1 MSCLLLN
8 VSVHVRR
15 TDKLE
20 SEAKFH
26 DFSEYMT
33 HVAEFYD
40 IQKARNINQEK
51 IKQRCVFVAS
61 DDRFLLDKLKSD
73 NEFGH
78 NYQFS
83 VAEYNA
89 NSNIESRIKFDNL
102 EKTIIDIMKL
112 ANADFLV
119 CTFSSNLCRLA
130 YELMQTKH
138 HGDASWR
145 FNSLDD
151 IYYFHGI
158 DSPLYTVSKSYMIV

>member
-1 MSCLLLN
+1 
-8 VSVHVRR
+8 
-15 TDKLE
+15 
-20 SEAKFH
+20 
-26 DFSEYMT
+26 MT

-40 IQKARNINQEK
+40 IQEARNINQQK

-61 DDRFLLDKLKSD
+61 DDILLLDKLKTH

-78 NYQFS
+78 NYQFIVS
-83 VAEYNA
+83 DYNA
-89 NSNIESRIKFDNL
+89 NSNIENRNTFDNL
-102 EKTIIDIMKL
+102 EKAIIDIMKL

-119 CTFSSNLCRLA
+119 CTFSSNVCRLA

-138 HGDASWR
+138 DEDASWR

-158 DSPLYTVSKSYMIV
+158 DGPLYTVRNHS